1 MLNKYR
7 SDITRLWMAHVA
19 ANSLP
24 LIRTRLSQALNG
36 LSNVNTLYGTVDV
49 LTSTHIIVIRELAQ
63 WAEGLGMLQAF
74 STEFPIKQRHL
85 HLFNTD
91 RDNAFLTKIIMLT
104 NHLAITLT
112 LEQ

>member
-1 MLNKYR
+1 M
-7 SDITRLWMAHVA
+7 DHVA
-19 ANSLP
+19 GNRLS

-36 LSNVNTLYGTVDV
+36 LPNVATLYATVDV
-49 LTSTHIIVIRELAQ
+49 LTSTHIIVIRELAH

-74 STEFPIKQRHL
+74 SIEFPNKQRHL

-91 RDNAFLTKIIMLT
+91 SDNALLTKIIALT
-104 NHLAITLT
+104 NHLVITLT

>member
-1 MLNKYR
+1 
-7 SDITRLWMAHVA
+7 MAGVA
-19 ANSLP
+19 VNSRP

-36 LSNVNTLYGTVDV
+36 LPNVTTLYGTVDV

-85 HLFNTD
+85 HLFNPY
-91 RDNAFLTKIIMLT
+91 RDNDLLTKIIMLT

>member
-1 MLNKYR
+1 
-7 SDITRLWMAHVA
+7 MAGVA
-19 ANSLP
+19 VNSRP

-74 STEFPIKQRHL
+74 STEFPNKQQQL
-85 HLFNTD
+85 HLFNTSGD
-91 RDNAFLTKIIMLT
+91 DSLLTKIIALT
-104 NHLAITLT
+104 NHLHVTLT